1 MQAIGPNVLLVMRY
15 YSKHSKRN
23 LVVAENII
31 IHLLII
37 TIFFFLL
44 ATRLVCFSFTASR
57 TIPCHR
63 QSSNEEDSRNSLQ
76 LSLSIDDDGF
86 DEEVESTDNNDVV
99 GYIHHTAM
107 KTRNITL
114 AIEFYSL
121 LGFEPTA
128 KFKAGPAKAAW
139 MMTKTLPKS
148 RIELIEVPSY
158 LLNEPEGMK
167 RRALDLFKFQEYLGM
182 NHLAL
187 DVTNSIQNSNLT
199 NTNVND
205 TNNNKDKDKDNIN
218 NLLLSV
224 WMESLNEKSLKQFQK
239 SLRVALEAEQ
249 FMVGNIVYERAFIY
263 DADGSLIELL
273 RKATELPQYIDPLSG
288 WNNYDGQWVS

>member
-1 MQAIGPNVLLVMRY
+1 MRY
-15 YSKHSKRN
+15 YSKDSKRN
-23 LVVAENII
+23 LVVVAKNII

-57 TIPCHR
+57 RTIPYHR
-63 QSSNEEDSRNSLQ
+63 KSSNEENNRNSLQ

-86 DEEVESTDNNDVV
+86 DEEVECTDINDDDVV

-158 LLNEPEGMK
+158 ILNEPEGMK

-199 NTNVND
+199 NVADDN
-205 TNNNKDKDKDNIN
+205 NNNKDKDKDTDTDTDNNN

-224 WMESLNEKSLKQFQK
+224 WMESLNEKSLKLFQK

-273 RKATELPQYIDPLSG
+273 RKATVLPQYIDPLSG

>member
-1 MQAIGPNVLLVMRY
+1 MYIDCAIGAMRY

-23 LVVAENII
+23 LVPAKKNNNNI

-37 TIFFFLL
+37 TIFPFLL
-44 ATRLVCFSFTASR
+44 ATSRLVCFSFTASR
-57 TIPCHR
+57 TTPCHR
-63 QSSNEEDSRNSLQ
+63 QSYNEENSRNSLQ
-76 LSLSIDDDGF
+76 LYL
-86 DEEVESTDNNDVV
+86 STDNND

-107 KTRNITL
+107 KTRNISL

-128 KFKAGPAKAAW
+128 KFKAGPAKAVW
-139 MMTKTLPKS
+139 MVTNKTSPKS
-148 RIELIEVPSY
+148 RIELIEVPSH

-187 DVTNSIQNSNLT
+187 DVTNSIRNSNLT
-199 NTNVND
+199 NVTDDDNNS
-205 TNNNKDKDKDNIN
+205 NNNNNNNNNNDNN

-224 WMESLNEKSLKQFQK
+224 WMKSLNEKSLKLFQK

-288 WNNYDGQWVS
+288 WDNYDGQWVS

>member
-1 MQAIGPNVLLVMRY
+1 
-15 YSKHSKRN
+15 
-23 LVVAENII
+23 
-31 IHLLII
+31 
-37 TIFFFLL
+37 
-44 ATRLVCFSFTASR
+44 
-57 TIPCHR
+57 
-63 QSSNEEDSRNSLQ
+63 
-76 LSLSIDDDGF
+76 
-86 DEEVESTDNNDVV
+86 
-99 GYIHHTAM
+99 M

-158 LLNEPEGMK
+158 ILNEPEGMK

-199 NTNVND
+199 NVADDN
-205 TNNNKDKDKDNIN
+205 NNNKDKDKDTDTDNNN

-224 WMESLNEKSLKQFQK
+224 WMESLNEKSLKLFQK

-273 RKATELPQYIDPLSG
+273 RKATVLPQYIDPLSG

>member
-1 MQAIGPNVLLVMRY
+1 MRY

-37 TIFFFLL
+37 SIFFFLL

-63 QSSNEEDSRNSLQ
+63 QSSNEENSRNSLQ
-76 LSLSIDDDGF
+76 LSLSFDDDGF
-86 DEEVESTDNNDVV
+86 DEEVESTDNNNDVV

-107 KTRNITL
+107 KTRNISL

-121 LGFEPTA
+121 LGFELTA

-139 MMTKTLPKS
+139 MITKTLPKS

-199 NTNVND
+199 NVADDDNNNNN
-205 TNNNKDKDKDNIN
+205 NNNKDEDNSN

-224 WMESLNEKSLKQFQK
+224 WMESLNEESLKLFQK

>member
-1 MQAIGPNVLLVMRY
+1 M
-15 YSKHSKRN
+15 
-23 LVVAENII
+23 
-31 IHLLII
+31 
-37 TIFFFLL
+37 
-44 ATRLVCFSFTASR
+44 
-57 TIPCHR
+57 
-63 QSSNEEDSRNSLQ
+63 
-76 LSLSIDDDGF
+76 SLSIDDDGF
-86 DEEVESTDNNDVV
+86 DEEVDCTDINDDVV

-158 LLNEPEGMK
+158 ILNEPEGMK

-199 NTNVND
+199 NVADDN
-205 TNNNKDKDKDNIN
+205 NNNKDKDKDKDKDNNN

-224 WMESLNEKSLKQFQK
+224 WMESLNEKSLKLFQK

-273 RKATELPQYIDPLSG
+273 RKATVLPQYIDPLSG

>member
-1 MQAIGPNVLLVMRY
+1 
-15 YSKHSKRN
+15 
-23 LVVAENII
+23 
-31 IHLLII
+31 
-37 TIFFFLL
+37 
-44 ATRLVCFSFTASR
+44 
-57 TIPCHR
+57 
-63 QSSNEEDSRNSLQ
+63 
-76 LSLSIDDDGF
+76 
-86 DEEVESTDNNDVV
+86 
-99 GYIHHTAM
+99 IHHTAM

-148 RIELIEVPSY
+148 RIELIEVPSF
-158 LLNEPEGMK
+158 LLNEPEGLK

-187 DVTNSIQNSNLT
+187 D
-199 NTNVND
+199 D
-205 TNNNKDKDKDNIN
+205 NNN

-224 WMESLNEKSLKQFQK
+224 WMESLNEKSLKLSQK
-239 SLRVALEAEQ
+239 SLRIALEAEQ

-273 RKATELPQYIDPLSG
+273 RKATVL
-288 WNNYDGQWVS
+288 